1 MSSLKEL
8 RGRINSVTATLKITD
23 VTRMISGAKLHKAQ
37 DALAVFAAYKRK
49 INATLAEFVASNPD
63 VQIPLCNRR
72 KQIKNIALVAFSSN
86 SGLCGAFNTNV
97 IKRTSE
103 RLKSYDNTVN
113 ITLYAAGKKIYDAFA
128 NSKELNVKGPYP
140 ELHDSPTFRTI
151 SPLADELIA
160 SFTAGEI
167 DEVLLIFNKF
177 KNILI
182 QNITEEPL
190 LPLPLTAPEREAG
203 ARPIDYIVEPDKIS
217 LIRQLAPQMVRLTLF
232 EKLLQSATA
241 EHGARSAAMQAA
253 TENAKDLIS
262 DLSLEYNKV
271 RQASITGEILDIVG
285 GAEALKG

>member
-8 RGRINSVTATLKITD
+8 RGRINSVSATLKITD

-37 DALAVFAAYKRK
+37 DALSVFSSYKRK
-49 INATLAEFVASNPD
+49 INTMFFDFATSNPD
-63 VQIPLCNRR
+63 IHIPFVEVR
-72 KQIKNIALVAFSSN
+72 KQVKSVVIISFSSN

-97 IKRTSE
+97 IKKTAD
-103 RLKSYDNTVN
+103 LIKSYPETVE
-113 ITLYAAGKKIYDAFA
+113 ITLYAIGKKIYDAFVG
-128 NSKELNVKGPYP
+128 NKRISLKGTYSELLDAPAYSSIV
-140 ELHDSPTFRTI
+140 
-151 SPLADELIA
+151 PLADELSA
-160 SFTAGEI
+160 SFLSGEL
-167 DEVLLIFNKF
+167 DEIRMIFNKF
-177 KNILI
+177 KNILT
-182 QNITEEPL
+182 QNITEEIL
-190 LPLPLTAPEREAG
+190 LPMPTTTERRKATNPEV
-203 ARPIDYIVEPDKIS
+203 DYIIEPDKIC
-217 LIRQLAPQMVRLTLF
+217 LINRLAPQMVRLSLF